1 MMAREVLATRT
12 RWAAMWRQRKKGRT
26 VEMHLLPGFGNSL
39 PALFRTRR
47 ECREWIDKHYGY
59 IRDRLDLRR
68 PPNNWRMPQPVK
80 VTVEYLR

>member
-1 MMAREVLATRT
+1 MSVRKVLATRE
-12 RWAAMWRQRKKGRT
+12 RWAARWRERCGSRT
-26 VEMHLLPGFGNSL
+26 FEMHLLPGFGNGL
-39 PALFRTRR
+39 PVLFRTRR

-59 IRDRLDLRR
+59 IRDREDLRR